1 MRYAMIMAGGS
12 GTRLWP
18 MSRKEQPKQL
28 IPFIHGKC
36 LLELAVDRLHGL
48 VDPQRQ
54 YICAGAVH
62 QQAIQKVLPRFDAA
76 HYLAEPTG
84 RDTLN
89 AVAFGAAVIARH
101 DPDAVMAVFTADHI
115 IEPYE
120 RFRQIVQAG
129 FDLAAHHPD
138 TLVTFGIAPTHP
150 ATGFGYLELGEA
162 IEAEAR
168 VVSEFREKPDAAV
181 ARRYHEAGPQRYLWN
196 SGMFV
201 WRVNT
206 FLDCLRRYQPAT
218 HEAIKRIALAW
229 GGPDQQR
236 VVADI
241 YPRLRKISVDYA
253 IMGPASKDRQVRVAA
268 LPMAL
273 TWLDVGSWPAF
284 AQTCDRDEHDNA
296 VAAERHVLIESRG
309 CLAASSDPGHLIAAI
324 GCEDLLIVHTP
335 DATLVCRADQ
345 AERIKQLQ
353 QIVGQRFG
361 DELV

>member
-138 TLVTFGIAPTHP
+138 TLVTFGIAPTHA
-150 ATGFGYLELGEA
+150 ATGFGYLELGA
-162 IEAEAR
+162 TIEGEAR
-168 VVSEFREKPDAAV
+168 VVDEFREKPDEAT
-181 ARRYHEAGPQRYLWN
+181 ARRYIEAGREKYLWN

-201 WRVNT
+201 WRAAT
-206 FLDCLRRYQPAT
+206 FLDCLRRFVPEN
-218 HEAIKRIALAW
+218 HEQIQTIAAAW
-229 GGPDQQR
+229 GMDQQDK
-236 VVADI
+236 VLKKL
-241 YPRLRKISVDYA
+241 YPKLKKVSVDYA
-253 IMGPASKDRQVRVAA
+253 IMEPASKDAQVRVAA
-268 LPMAL
+268 VPMPL

-284 AQTCDRDEHDNA
+284 AETCETDEHGNA
-296 VAAERHVLIESRG
+296 IAAGRHVLLDTRNS
-309 CLAASSDPGHLIAAI
+309 LVTSSEPDHLITTI
-324 GCEDLLIVHTP
+324 GCENLLIIHTP
-335 DATLVCRADQ
+335 DATLVCHADKAQ
-345 AERIKQLQ
+345 DIKQMHQL
-353 QIVGQRFG
+353 VGEKFG
-361 DELV
+361 ENLV